1 VEKEKRGLLVDK
13 VDYMLLKIYDQ
24 LLEYFGPRHWWPADT
39 KFEVIVGAILTQQ
52 TTWKNVEKAIKNLK
66 DGNLLEAKKLF
77 ELPVPRLEILIK
89 PCGFYKLKTKR
100 LRSFLKFF
108 IENFDGNLEKIFD
121 KNLNELREELL
132 SVHGIGHETCDS
144 ILLYA
149 GEKPIFVVDAYTLRL
164 CERYPI
170 MKSRDYEEVRNFFEK
185 NLPKDVNLFK
195 EFHALIVELGK
206 NYCKTKPLCEK
217 CPLNKGCKHA
227 ISVNDLS
234 RK

>member
-1 VEKEKRGLLVDK
+1 
-13 VDYMLLKIYDQ
+13 MLLKIYDR
-24 LLEYFGPRHWWPADT
+24 LLEYFGPRHWWPAET
-39 KFEVIVGAILTQQ
+39 EFEIIVGAILTQQ

-66 DGNLLEAKKLF
+66 NENLLEPKKLF
-77 ELPVPRLEILIK
+77 LLPIKRLETLIK
-89 PCGFYKLKTKR
+89 PCGFYKVKTIR

-108 IENFDGNLEKIFD
+108 IENFDGNLEKMFD

-132 SVHGIGHETCDS
+132 SVHGIGLETCDS

-149 GEKPIFVVDAYTLRL
+149 GEKPVFVVDAYTFRL

-170 MKSRDYEEVRNFFEK
+170 INSRDYEEVRNFFEK
-185 NLPKDVNLFK
+185 NLLKDVNLFK

-217 CPLNKGCKHA
+217 CPLLGGCKHA

>member
-1 VEKEKRGLLVDK
+1 MEKKERNLLVNE
-13 VDYMLLKIYDQ
+13 VDYMLLEIYDR

-39 KFEVIVGAILTQQ
+39 RFEVIVGAILTQQ
-52 TTWKNVEKAIKNLK
+52 TTWKNVEKAIQNLK
-66 DGNLLEAKKLF
+66 NENLLEAKKLF
-77 ELPVPRLEILIK
+77 ELPVSRLEALIK
-89 PCGFYKLKTKR
+89 PCGFFRLKTKR
-100 LRSFLKFF
+100 LRNFLKFF
-108 IENFDGNLEKIFD
+108 IENFDADLEKMFE

-149 GEKPIFVVDAYTLRL
+149 GEKPIFVIDAYTFRL
-164 CERYPI
+164 CNRYPI
-170 MKSRDYEEVRNFFEK
+170 INSKDYEEVRKFFEK

-206 NYCKTKPLCEK
+206 NYCKTKPLCNK
-217 CPLNKGCKHA
+217 CPLERGCKYA

-234 RK
+234 SK